1 MIRITPQVDLSHDV
15 WVFTVV
21 ILKKKSGIMRTIL
34 IPTDFS
40 KTAVNAVQYGTALA
54 YKLKANVVLI
64 HAFRPPVIVSDVVVM
79 PTIRDVEKN
88 CVRRLKD
95 LKAKIIAKYPKME
108 ISVVCKLG
116 FASEVLINYIK
127 AERPDWVVMG
137 VQGAG
142 YIKGRLFG
150 STATDILASSPIPVI
165 TVDQN
170 LKFTSP
176 KRIVVAVDQKAINKK
191 KLKPLL
197 ELTSIFKS
205 ELYLLHVSENSKTMP
220 TLVQAAEGIK
230 LEHSIETVKH
240 GYYFLE
246 GDDVVAGINRFI
258 KEKKSDMVVMFPR
271 KHSFME
277 RLFKDSNT
285 RKITFQL
292 KAPLLT
298 IAS

>member
-1 MIRITPQVDLSHDV
+1 M
-15 WVFTVV
+15 
-21 ILKKKSGIMRTIL
+21 KTIL

-40 KTAVNAVQYGTALA
+40 KTAINAVHYGTELA
-54 YKLKANVVLI
+54 HKLKANIVLF
-64 HAFRPPVIVSDVVVM
+64 HAFRPPVMVSDVPVVM

-95 LKAKIIAKYPKME
+95 LRAKITAKYPRME
-108 ISVVCKLG
+108 ISVLCKLG
-116 FASEVLINYIK
+116 FAGEAISNYIK
-127 AERPDWVVMG
+127 TERPDWVVMG

-150 STATDILASSPIPVI
+150 STATDILASSQIPVI

-170 LKFTSP
+170 LKFTAP

-191 KLKPLL
+191 KLEPLM
-197 ELTSIFKS
+197 ELAKLFKS
-205 ELYLLHVSENSKTMP
+205 QLYLLHVSENQNTIP
-220 TLVQAAEGIK
+220 TLMQAAAGVK
-230 LEHSIETVKH
+230 LEHNIKPVKH

-246 GDDVVAGINRFI
+246 GDDVVAGINRFV

-271 KHSFME
+271 KHSFIE

-285 RKITFQL
+285 RKIAFQL
-292 KAPLLT
+292 KTPLLT